1 MAHEL
6 GRFGITVNTVAP
18 GFIETEM
25 TTDMSDKERKAIFE
39 RVPGKRLG
47 KPEEVAE
54 AVAFLANG
62 KVDYI
67 HGHTLVIDG
76 GLSI

>member
-1 MAHEL
+1 
-6 GRFGITVNTVAP
+6 
-18 GFIETEM
+18 M

-39 RVPGKRLG
+39 RVLGKRLG

-54 AVAFLANG
+54 AVAFLASG